1 MTDIQQLAADREAE
15 DLAFQRLFDPKL
27 NPDATLVMN
36 AIIREGKAF
45 GTTYK
50 VGEKESGVMDMVFR
64 EGRKSLAL
72 KILQKAKWTSV

>member
-1 MTDIQQLAADREAE
+1 MSDIQRQAVDREAE

-27 NPDATLVMN
+27 NPDASLVMN

-50 VGEKESGVMDMVFR
+50 PGQKAEAVNDMVFR
-64 EGRKSLAL
+64 EGRKSMAL
-72 KILQKAKWTSV
+72 EILRKAKWTTV